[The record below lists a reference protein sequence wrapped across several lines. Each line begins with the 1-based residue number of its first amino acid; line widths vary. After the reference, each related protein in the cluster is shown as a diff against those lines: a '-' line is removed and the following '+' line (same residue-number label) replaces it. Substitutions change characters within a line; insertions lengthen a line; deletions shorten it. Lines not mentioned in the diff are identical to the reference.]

1 MRLTDLSPSIQL
13 ILFGV
18 LAVALALPLIRLLV
32 FIYRE
37 KVGVPTTY
45 PKNWSVAQCRALA
58 WFRRLVGLGLFL
70 VWGSFLFIVHWP
82 FKFWDLFYFIVL
94 LLITSL
100 WIRLLDRRNWGRP
113 RAKPRSFLTTITL
126 LAIWWGMVFTA
137 TEWMLAPSILAK
149 LSNRTALQT
158 PLAGSS
164 NSLLEGKA
172 AYGDWRADAPG
183 VRRYITPSDL
193 PAPYAS
199 SSVENVVS
207 AVAKPAAA
215 KLNVPSGFTVKLLAS
230 GLNQPRLIRVAPN
243 GDIFIAESG
252 AGQIR
257 VLRLSDAGDEVI
269 ANETFASGLRLPFGT
284 AFYPVGND
292 PQWVYVANTDS
303 VVRFRYR
310 NGDFHA
316 EGKPEVVV
324 PSLPQGGHWTRDI
337 AFSPDDTK
345 MFVSVGSAS
354 NDAESIIAFNLSSP
368 RQLLAFLRQK
378 ISNVLA
384 GSADEVDRA
393 DVLVFNPNGEG
404 RHIYASG
411 IRNCVGMA
419 INPTTGD
426 LWCSTNERDGL
437 GDDVPPD
444 YITRVREGGFYG
456 WPWYYIGAHEDP
468 LHAGARPDLKNE
480 VIVPD
485 ILIQPHSA
493 SLQMMFYSG
502 AQFPA
507 EYSGNAFAAQHGSW
521 NRGKRTGYKIIR
533 AIVKGGVASGEYQDF
548 VTGFVIDDERVWGR
562 PVGIA
567 QARDGSLLFS
577 DDANGTIWRVSYVGQ
592 STQ

>member
-1 MRLTDLSPSIQL
+1 M
-13 ILFGV
+13 
-18 LAVALALPLIRLLV
+18 
-32 FIYRE
+32 
-37 KVGVPTTY
+37 
-45 PKNWSVAQCRALA
+45 
-58 WFRRLVGLGLFL
+58 
-70 VWGSFLFIVHWP
+70 
-82 FKFWDLFYFIVL
+82 
-94 LLITSL
+94 
-100 WIRLLDRRNWGRP
+100 
-113 RAKPRSFLTTITL
+113 
-126 LAIWWGMVFTA
+126 
-137 TEWMLAPSILAK
+137 
-149 LSNRTALQT
+149 
-158 PLAGSS
+158 
-164 NSLLEGKA
+164 
-172 AYGDWRADAPG
+172 
-183 VRRYITPSDL
+183 
-193 PAPYAS
+193 
-199 SSVENVVS
+199 
-207 AVAKPAAA
+207 
-215 KLNVPSGFTVKLLAS
+215 
-230 GLNQPRLIRVAPN
+230 
-243 GDIFIAESG
+243 
-252 AGQIR
+252 
-257 VLRLSDAGDEVI
+257 LRLSDAGDEVI

-378 ISNVLA
+378 ISNVLV

-437 GDDVPPD
+437 GDDLPPD

-468 LHAGARPDLKNE
+468 LHAGARPDLKNA

-493 SLQMMFYSG
+493 SLQVMFYSG
-502 AQFPA
+502 AQVPA
-507 EYSGNAFAAQHGSW
+507 EYTGNAFAAQHGSW

-533 AIVKGGVASGEYQDF
+533 AIVKGGVASGEYEDF